1 MKTWLIAQERGLS
14 EDLYGA
20 KFVDF
25 FSDSAEFY
33 CILRFGLRTHQ
44 EENPKTMEILS
55 TRRGVKI

>member
-1 MKTWLIAQERGLS
+1 MKTWPIAQERGFS

-33 CILRFGLRTHQ
+33 CILHFGLRTQQ
-44 EENPKTMEILS
+44 EENSKTMEILS